1 MKTRVLT
8 LFNKESN
15 LMVYVMTD
23 LVNVRENQRSN
34 KELTIDTLATLGV
47 LHTWQINVR
56 EN

>member
-15 LMVYVMTD
+15 FMVDVMTD

-34 KELTIDTLATLGV
+34 KELTIYR
-47 LHTWQINVR
+47 HTGNIGCTRHMANKR
-56 EN
+56 